1 MHPTLNDI
9 SANTKVIV
17 FDLDGT
23 LYNKQG
29 LSLRMI
35 LHAVCDIRK
44 MYIERKTRAS
54 MKGLYVGDETTFYN
68 QYFQRM
74 SATTNG
80 NSTTWRAW
88 YENKYMPLMVKMI
101 KQYHPL
107 GSWVMSFI
115 KQCQQKGLKLVV
127 LSDYGYTNEKIQAL
141 GLSHNMFD
149 WVVSAPELGGLK
161 PAPELLYKVA
171 EKMDV
176 SPQECLVIGDRDDT
190 DGEMARAT
198 HAAFFKVMY

>member
-1 MHPTLNDI
+1 MYPTLNDI
-9 SANTKVIV
+9 PTNTKAIV

-23 LYNKQG
+23 LYNKKH

-54 MKGLYVGDETTFYN
+54 MKGLWLGNKTTFYT

-74 SATTNG
+74 STQTGDATTWQ
-80 NSTTWRAW
+80 TW

-101 KQYHPL
+101 KQHHPL
-107 GSWVMSFI
+107 GSWVTPFI
-115 KQCQQKGLKLVV
+115 KQCQQKGLRLVV
-127 LSDYGYTNEKIQAL
+127 LSDYGHTSEKLHAL
-141 GLSHNMFD
+141 GLAPEIFD

-161 PAPELLYKVA
+161 PAPELLRQVA
-171 EKMDV
+171 DNMHITP
-176 SPQECLVIGDRDDT
+176 SECFVIGDRDDT